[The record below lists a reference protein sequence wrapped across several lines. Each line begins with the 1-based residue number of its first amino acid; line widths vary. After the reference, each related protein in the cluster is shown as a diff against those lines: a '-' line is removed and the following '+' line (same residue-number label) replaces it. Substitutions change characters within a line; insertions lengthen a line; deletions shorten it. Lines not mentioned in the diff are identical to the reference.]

1 MHRSVIFLLLFGLSG
16 FTGLVYEVLWLKEL
30 SLLFGSTSD
39 AAATT
44 FTAFFLGLA
53 AGGYVWGRS
62 AAKMQRPLRVYAV
75 LELCVALSALLY
87 FLLLDAY
94 HAIYFPLTQVFGNAS
109 TPWFATAVKFILA
122 LFVLFPP
129 AFFMGGTLP
138 VMAQYLVQHAEVFGR
153 TVSLLYWV
161 NTFGAALGAF
171 VAGFYLP
178 LWFGLTWAYIAAVG
192 LTLLVA
198 LVAWGYSREKAGLT
212 GAIAPPPRISDAPML
227 IPRHIIRGLAFLS
240 GMVTLSLE
248 VLWTRMFVQVLQNS
262 VYTYTVIL
270 VTFLISLAAG
280 SALAHGL
287 MRTKREPRKIL
298 WGLLVG
304 AALLV
309 SLSPFGFVWL
319 TDGLSYVGRG
329 ENWGAYILEVF
340 GVAGV
345 VMGIPGVALGSV
357 LPFLLK
363 LSETSAMRP
372 GQTAG
377 DLVALN
383 TLGAVAGSLVAGFV
397 LLPAF
402 GLWSSMS
409 LMAALY
415 WVVLLVWPV
424 AGSNESRLIP
434 ACGMLLLLSVFNT
447 AQLPRVRL
455 QPVKQQESLYEVW
468 EGRSATV
475 AVIKHKKAVKLKV
488 NNYYT
493 VGGTGAVKFEER
505 QAHIPML
512 IHPQPRSAF
521 FLGMGTGITAGAAL
535 MHEAMERVV
544 VCELIP
550 EVVVAAHK
558 YFRPYVHG
566 LFEDPRANVVVE
578 DGRHYLMRTDERFD
592 LIIGD
597 LFLPWRAGV
606 GNLYTREHME
616 TTRTRLRNGGLFA
629 QWLPLYQMTQD
640 EFGVVARTMLEV
652 FPLVTWWRG
661 DFLAKRPIVALVGHP
676 EATPFAP
683 HELFQSTSIP
693 FMAHFIGNLTAAR
706 ALFQDYDVNTE
717 NWPLIEYQAP
727 ISHRRRGA
735 KVATW
740 FTGESL
746 IAFMDEVAKISPPSE
761 DPYLQSLPHSQ
772 HAMVRAGL
780 MLHRAGVLKRV
791 GKTVEAEDWLA
802 QYQRLVARYT
812 Y

>member
-1 MHRSVIFLLLFGLSG
+1 MHRGVILLLFGLSG

-30 SLLFGSTSD
+30 SLLFGAASD

-44 FTAFFLGLA
+44 FAAFFLGLA
-53 AGGYVWGRS
+53 AGGYAWGRS
-62 AAKMQRPLRVYAV
+62 AARRQRPLRVYAV

-87 FLLLDAY
+87 FLLWDAY
-94 HAIYFPLTQVFGNAS
+94 HAIYTPLTQMFGNRS
-109 TPWFATAVKFILA
+109 TPLFIMAVKFMLA
-122 LFVLFPP
+122 LCVLFPP

-138 VMAQYLVQHAEVFGR
+138 MMAQYLVRQAETFGR

-178 LWFGLTWAYIAAVG
+178 LWLGFTWAYIAAVG

-198 LVAWGYSREKAGLT
+198 IIAWGYSRSHVDPAV
-212 GAIAPPPRISDAPML
+212 AVAPTPQVADSPILLSR
-227 IPRHIIRGLAFLS
+227 RIIRGLAFLS
-240 GMVTLSLE
+240 GVITLSLE

-280 SALAHGL
+280 SAVAHGL
-287 MRTKREPRKIL
+287 MRAKREPGHAL
-298 WGLLVG
+298 WWLLG
-304 AALLV
+304 SAALLV

-329 ENWGAYILEVF
+329 ENWGPYILAVF
-340 GVAGV
+340 GVAGL
-345 VMGIPGVALGSV
+345 VMGIPGVALGSI
-357 LPFLLK
+357 LPLLLK
-363 LSETSAMRP
+363 LSETAAMRP
-372 GQTAG
+372 GQTVG

-383 TLGAVAGSLVAGFV
+383 TLGAVAGSLIAGFV

-402 GLWSSMS
+402 GLWSSIS

-415 WVVLLVWPV
+415 WIALLIWPIE
-424 AGSNESRLIP
+424 ESDKRRLIP
-434 ACGMLLLLSVFNT
+434 ACGILLILSVCNT

-455 QPVKQQESLYEVW
+455 QPVKQQKSLYKVW
-468 EGRSATV
+468 EGRAATV
-475 AVIKHKKAVKLKV
+475 AVIKRKNAVKLKV

-493 VGGTGAVKFEER
+493 VGGTAAVKFEER

-512 IHPQPRSAF
+512 IHPQPRRAF
-521 FLGMGTGITAGAAL
+521 FLGMGAGITAGAAL
-535 MHEAMERVV
+535 MHDGMEQVV

-550 EVVVAAHK
+550 EVVVAARK
-558 YFRPYVHG
+558 YFRPYAHG
-566 LFEDPRANVVVE
+566 LFEDPRANVVIE
-578 DGRHYLMRTDERFD
+578 DGRHYLMRTAERCD

-616 TTRTRLRNGGLFA
+616 TARTRLRQGGLFV
-629 QWLPLYQMTQD
+629 QWLPLYQMTRD
-640 EFGVVARTMLEV
+640 EFGVIARTMLEA

-676 EATPFAP
+676 AATPFEP
-683 HELFQSTSIP
+683 HELFQPTSAP
-693 FMAHFIGNLTAAR
+693 FMAHYVGNLTAAR
-706 ALFQDYDVNTE
+706 ALFQDYDVNTD
-717 NWPLIEYQAP
+717 NWPIIEYQAP
-727 ISHRRRGA
+727 ISHRRRRA
-735 KVATW
+735 KATAW

-746 IAFMDEVAKISPPSE
+746 IALMAEVAEMSPPSE
-761 DPYLQSLPHSQ
+761 DPYLQLLPQSQ
-772 HAMVRAGL
+772 QAMVQAGL
-780 MLHRAGVLKRV
+780 MLHRAEALKRA
-791 GKTVEAEDWLA
+791 GKTTQAEDWA
-802 QYQRLVARYT
+802 VRYRRLVAQYA

>member
-1 MHRSVIFLLLFGLSG
+1 MHRSVILLLFGLSG

-44 FTAFFLGLA
+44 FAAFFLGLA
-53 AGGYVWGRS
+53 VGGYVWGRS
-62 AAKMQRPLRVYAV
+62 AARMQRPLQVYAV
-75 LELCVALSALLY
+75 LELCVALSALFY
-87 FLLLDAY
+87 FLLFDAY
-94 HAIYFPLTQVFGNAS
+94 HAIYTSLPQVFGNPS
-109 TPWFATAVKFILA
+109 TPSFAIAVKLMLA
-122 LFVLFPP
+122 LCILFPP

-138 VMAQYLVQHAEVFGR
+138 VMAQYLVRHAEVFGR

-192 LTLLVA
+192 LTLFVA
-198 LVAWGYSREKAGLT
+198 MVAWGYSWGRGGPAVT
-212 GAIAPPPRISDAPML
+212 IASTPHISDAPL
-227 IPRHIIRGLAFLS
+227 PISHRIIRGLALLS
-240 GMVTLSLE
+240 GVVTLSLE
-248 VLWTRMFVQVLQNS
+248 VLWTRLFVQVLQNS

-280 SALAHGL
+280 AALAHGL
-287 MRTKREPRKIL
+287 MRTKREPGQVL
-298 WGLLVG
+298 WGLLG
-304 AALLV
+304 SAALLV

-329 ENWGAYILEVF
+329 ENWGFYILEVF

-345 VMGIPGVALGSV
+345 VMGLPGLALGSI

-363 LSETSAMRP
+363 LSETSEMRP
-372 GQTAG
+372 GETVG

-383 TLGAVAGSLVAGFV
+383 TLGAVAGALVAGFV

-424 AGSNESRLIP
+424 AGSDASRLIP
-434 ACGMLLLLSVFNT
+434 AFGVLLLLSVFNT

-475 AVIKHKKAVKLKV
+475 AVIKHKKAMKLKV

-512 IHPQPRSAF
+512 IHPQPRRAF

-535 MHEAMERVV
+535 MHEAMKQVV

-550 EVVVAAHK
+550 EVVVAARK

-566 LFEDPRANVVVE
+566 LFEDPRANVIVE
-578 DGRHYLMRTDERFD
+578 DGRHYLKMTAARFD

-606 GNLYTREHME
+606 GNLYTCEHME
-616 TTRTRLRNGGLFA
+616 TVRTRLRQDGLFA

-640 EFGVVARTMLEV
+640 EFGVIARTMLEV

-676 EATPFAP
+676 EATPFEP
-683 HELFQSTSIP
+683 HELFQSTSVP
-693 FMAHFIGNLTAAR
+693 FMAHYVGNLTAAR

-717 NWPLIEYQAP
+717 DWPLIEYQAP
-727 ISHRRRGA
+727 ISHRRRRA
-735 KVATW
+735 KATTW

-746 IAFMDEVAKISPPSE
+746 IALMDEVAEISPPSK

-780 MLHRAGVLKRV
+780 MLHRAGALKRA

-802 QYQRLVARYT
+802 CYQRLVAQYA